1 MSRPRRARRRGAT
14 RSASTFSGWRMVALA
29 AVMLGLTGPGQ
40 TVGVSVFVDP
50 MMATLDLT
58 RSQVS
63 AAYLVGTLL
72 ASFALPRV
80 GRALDEHGTR
90 RTLLVVALALGVALA
105 GMGAVAGIVT
115 LTLGFV
121 GIRMLGQGSLSL
133 IATNAVAPWFTRRR
147 GFAIG
152 IVTAVG
158 SSLIALVPLLAAWGI
173 GQVGWRSM
181 WVALGVLVVVVLVP
195 IALRGF
201 IDRPADVGQHP
212 DGEAPVEDTDDTD
225 DADDTDGS
233 DDASVGAAMPS
244 TSGPAGVPA
253 VAAKGPARGRDHTR
267 AEALRTPM
275 LWALIGGSVATGML
289 TTAMAFHQIDLLGE
303 QGLTPVQAAANFLPQ
318 TVATFSTVLIVGAL
332 VDRVA
337 PRWILLTSM
346 GLLTAAML
354 AVPFVRPG
362 ASAVAYGMALGA
374 SGAAAR
380 ALEAGAVPR
389 LYGLRHLG
397 SIRGVVTALGG
408 ASTALGP
415 LALSLGYDATGGYSD
430 VLRWLVVL
438 PVTVAV
444 LGMFAPMPGS
454 PDATDANARRFA

>member
-1 MSRPRRARRRGAT
+1 MSDRSGHGRARRP
-14 RSASTFSGWRMVALA
+14 FHGWRMVAFA

-50 MMATLDLT
+50 MMATLGLS
-58 RSQVS
+58 RSELS

-72 ASFALPRV
+72 ASLVLPRI

-90 RTLLVVALALGVALA
+90 RTLLVVALALAVALS
-105 GMGAVAGIVT
+105 GMSLVTGLVT

-133 IATNAVAPWFTRRR
+133 VATNAVAPWFSRRR
-147 GFAIG
+147 GLAIG
-152 IVTAVG
+152 VVTAVG
-158 SSLIALVPLLAAWGI
+158 SSLIALVPLVATWSMGR
-173 GQVGWRSM
+173 VGWRWT
-181 WVALGVLVVVVLVP
+181 WVVLAALVVGILVP
-195 IALRGF
+195 IARRGF
-201 IDRPADVGQHP
+201 VDRPEHVGQHP
-212 DGEAPVEDTDDTD
+212 DGRDRSDPH
-225 DADDTDGS
+225 DGS
-233 DDASVGAAMPS
+233 DVGLTVGSGPVGVPSLGAAE
-244 TSGPAGVPA
+244 VL
-253 VAAKGPARGRDHTR
+253 ARRDHTR

-289 TTAMAFHQIDLLGE
+289 TTALAFHQIDLLGE
-303 QGLTPVQAAANFLPQ
+303 QGLTPVEAAANFLPQ
-318 TVATFSTVLIVGAL
+318 TVATFTTVLLVGSL

-337 PRWILLTSM
+337 PRWILLASM
-346 GLLTAAML
+346 LLLATAML

-362 ASAVAYGMALGA
+362 ILAIGYGMAIGA

-380 ALEAGAVPR
+380 SLEAGAVPR

-397 SIRGVVTALGG
+397 AIRGVVSALGG

-415 LALSLGYDATGGYSD
+415 LALSIGRDVSGTYAP

-438 PVTVAV
+438 PAAVAL
-444 LGMFAPMPGS
+444 LGLVAPMPGS
-454 PDATDANARRFA
+454 PQGATRTRT

>member
-1 MSRPRRARRRGAT
+1 MRRAGAL
-14 RSASTFSGWRMVALA
+14 SSGSPFSGWRMVALA
-29 AVMLGLTGPGQ
+29 SVMLGLTGPGQ

-50 MMATLDLT
+50 MMAALGLT
-58 RSQVS
+58 RSEVS
-63 AAYLVGTLL
+63 VAYLVGTLL
-72 ASFALPRV
+72 AASTLPRI
-80 GRALDEHGTR
+80 GRALDERGTR
-90 RTLLVVALALGVALA
+90 RMLLVVALAFGVALA
-105 GMGAVAGIVT
+105 SMGVVAGIVT
-115 LTLGFV
+115 LTFGFV
-121 GIRMLGQGSLSL
+121 GIRMLGQGALTL
-133 IATNAVAPWFTRRR
+133 VATNAVAPWFARRR
-147 GFAIG
+147 GLSIG

-158 SSLIALVPLLAAWGI
+158 SSLIALVPLLATWGI
-173 GQVGWRSM
+173 ARVGWRAM
-181 WVALGVLVVVVLVP
+181 WVALGALVVVVLVP

-201 IDRPADVGQHP
+201 VDRPADVGQHP
-212 DGEAPVEDTDDTD
+212 DGVAPDTG
-225 DADDTDGS
+225 DAAVHVS
-233 DDASVGAAMPS
+233 IASTG
-244 TSGPAGVPA
+244 GPAGVPA
-253 VAAKGPARGRDHTR
+253 HTAGRHEPGRDHTR

-346 GLLTAAML
+346 TLLTIAML

-362 ASAVAYGMALGA
+362 VSAVAYGMALGA

-380 ALEAGAVPR
+380 ALEAAAVPR

-397 SIRGVVTALGG
+397 AIRGVVTALGG

-415 LALSLGYDATGGYSD
+415 LALSLGYDLTGGYSD

-444 LGMFAPMPGS
+444 LAMFAPMPGS
-454 PDATDANARRFA
+454 LGERDDR

>member
-1 MSRPRRARRRGAT
+1 
-14 RSASTFSGWRMVALA
+14 MVALA

-50 MMATLDLT
+50 MMSALDLS

-72 ASFALPRV
+72 ASLTLPRI
-80 GRALDEHGTR
+80 GRALDERGTR
-90 RTLLVVALALGVALA
+90 RTLLVVALGLGVALA

-133 IATNAVAPWFTRRR
+133 IATNAVAPWFRRRR

-173 GQVGWRSM
+173 GQVGWRMM

-201 IDRPADVGQHP
+201 VDRPADVGQHP
-212 DGEAPVEDTDDTD
+212 DGVVPSGMQNA
-225 DADDTDGS
+225 DA
-233 DDASVGAAMPS
+233 VGEEVTMPS
-244 TSGPAGVPA
+244 AGGPAGVPA
-253 VAAKGPARGRDHTR
+253 RAPVDAVVRGSRMPPHGRDHTR

-303 QGLTPVQAAANFLPQ
+303 QGLTAVQAAANFLPQ
-318 TVATFSTVLIVGAL
+318 TIATFSTVLIVGSL

-337 PRWILLTSM
+337 PRWILLMSM
-346 GLLTAAML
+346 SLLTTAML

-380 ALEAGAVPR
+380 ALEAASVPR

-415 LALSLGYDATGGYSD
+415 LALSLGYDLTGGYSV

-444 LGMFAPMPGS
+444 LAMFAPMPSS
-454 PDATDANARRFA
+454 PDVDAGRP

>member
-1 MSRPRRARRRGAT
+1 MSATDPARHDGVP
-14 RSASTFSGWRMVALA
+14 FSGWRMVALA

-72 ASFALPRV
+72 AALALPRI
-80 GRALDEHGTR
+80 GRMLDERGTR
-90 RTLLVVALALGVALA
+90 RMLLVVALAYGVALA
-105 GMGAVAGIVT
+105 GMGAVVGIVT

-133 IATNAVAPWFTRRR
+133 IATNAVAPWFVRRR
-147 GFAIG
+147 GLAIG
-152 IVTAVG
+152 LVTAVG
-158 SSLIALVPLLAAWGI
+158 SSLIALVPLIAAWGI
-173 GQVGWRSM
+173 GRVGWRIV
-181 WVALGVLVVVVLVP
+181 WLGLAALVVVMLVP
-195 IALRGF
+195 IALRVF
-201 IDRPADVGQHP
+201 IDRPVDVGQHP
-212 DGEAPVEDTDDTD
+212 DGSGSDE
-225 DADDTDGS
+225 DAD
-233 DDASVGAAMPS
+233 GAAVDVTGRVTIAS
-244 TSGPAGVPA
+244 TGGPAGVPA
-253 VAAKGPARGRDHTR
+253 HASSTGRYGRDHTR
-267 AEALRTPM
+267 DEALRTPM
-275 LWALIGGSVATGML
+275 MWALIGASMATGML
-289 TTAMAFHQIDLLGE
+289 TTGMAFHQIDLLGE
-303 QGLTPVQAAANFLPQ
+303 QGLTPVEAAAIFVPQ
-318 TVATFSTVLIVGAL
+318 TVATFLTVLLVGAL

-346 GLLTAAML
+346 LLLTTAML

-380 ALEAGAVPR
+380 ALEAAAVPR

-397 SIRGVVTALGG
+397 AIRGVVTALGG

-415 LALSLGYDATGGYSD
+415 LALSLGYDVTGGYSD
-430 VLRWLVVL
+430 VLRWLVVV
-438 PVTVAV
+438 PVIVAV
-444 LGMFAPMPGS
+444 LAMLAPVPGP
-454 PDATDANARRFA
+454 PDGSDANAHRSA

>member
-1 MSRPRRARRRGAT
+1 MSLPRRVRRGGAPT
-14 RSASTFSGWRMVALA
+14 EGSTFSGWRMVALA
-29 AVMLGLTGPGQ
+29 AVTLGLTGPGQ

-50 MMATLDLT
+50 MMAALDLT

-72 ASFALPRV
+72 ASLALPRV
-80 GRALDEHGTR
+80 GRALDEYGTR
-90 RTLLVVALALGVALA
+90 RTLLVVAVGLAVALG
-105 GMGAVAGIVT
+105 GMGLVVGAAT

-173 GQVGWRSM
+173 GRVGWRIM
-181 WVALGVLVVVVLVP
+181 WVVLGVLVVVVLVP
-195 IALRGF
+195 VALRGF

-212 DGEAPVEDTDDTD
+212 DGDAPDL
-225 DADDTDGS
+225 DAAAVHVS
-233 DDASVGAAMPS
+233 MASTG
-244 TSGPAGVPA
+244 GPAGVPA
-253 VAAKGPARGRDHTR
+253 HAAAPPRSGRDHTR

-289 TTAMAFHQIDLLGE
+289 TTALAFHQIDLLGE
-303 QGLTPVQAAANFLPQ
+303 QGLTPVEAAANFLPQ

-332 VDRVA
+332 VDHIA

-346 GLLTAAML
+346 MLLTIAML
-354 AVPFVRPG
+354 AVPLVRPG

-380 ALEAGAVPR
+380 ALEAGAIPR

-397 SIRGVVTALGG
+397 SIRGMVTALGG

-415 LALSLGYDATGGYSD
+415 LALSLGHDATGGYSG

-438 PVTVAV
+438 PITVAV
-444 LGMFAPMPGS
+444 LGMFAPMPGP
-454 PDATDANARRFA
+454 PDARRMNAHRFA